1 MTLEELIDK
10 HPGLYSEIYNKGW
23 NNCLKNINNNSTIKY
38 ESIFHVVPADNS
50 KRYNVKFTNGTDA
63 IKFANT
69 LYTLH
74 NYACIISF
82 TSLSEMYDSFVYSDY
97 DVYVIFNIEHKLFTV
112 DTSLDQVNSY
122 EPDLCNSKSIT
133 YADTILLTK

>member
-10 HPGLYSEIYNKGW
+10 YPELYSEIYNKGW
-23 NNCLKNINNNSTIKY
+23 NNCLDSINNKQDSKLHLATD
-38 ESIFHVVPADNS
+38 ES
-50 KRYNVKFTNGTDA
+50 KRYNVRFTNGTDA

-74 NYACIISF
+74 NYACTSSF
-82 TSLSEMYDSFVYSDY
+82 IFLSEMYDSFVYSDY

-112 DTSLDQVNSY
+112 DTTLVLVNTN
-122 EPDLCNSKSIT
+122 EPHLCDSESIT
-133 YADTILLTK
+133 YADTILLIK